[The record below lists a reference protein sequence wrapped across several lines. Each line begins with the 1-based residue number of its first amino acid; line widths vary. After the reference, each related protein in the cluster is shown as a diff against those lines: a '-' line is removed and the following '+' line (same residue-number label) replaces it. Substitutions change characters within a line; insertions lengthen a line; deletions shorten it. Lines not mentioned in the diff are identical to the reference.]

1 MRGTILHKGWE
12 GAAMMPVATEDVCV
26 MDLPIRGT
34 SYKGHQVDVWGLVS
48 NAMGTHVDT
57 KYRHPV
63 PSIKTLLNTTVS
75 HTGCM
80 CVL

>member
-1 MRGTILHKGWE
+1 MCNGL
-12 GAAMMPVATEDVCV
+12 A
-26 MDLPIRGT
+26 
-34 SYKGHQVDVWGLVS
+34 YKGHQVDLWGLVS

-57 KYRHPV
+57 KYRHLV
-63 PSIKTLLNTTVS
+63 PSIKTLLITTIS

>member
-1 MRGTILHKGWE
+1 MCNGP
-12 GAAMMPVATEDVCV
+12 A
-26 MDLPIRGT
+26 
-34 SYKGHQVDVWGLVS
+34 YKRHQVDLWGLVS

-57 KYRHPV
+57 KYRHLV
-63 PSIKTLLNTTVS
+63 PSIKTLLNTAIP

>member
-1 MRGTILHKGWE
+1 MCNGL
-12 GAAMMPVATEDVCV
+12 A
-26 MDLPIRGT
+26 
-34 SYKGHQVDVWGLVS
+34 YKGHQVDLWGLVS

-57 KYRHPV
+57 KYRHLVHV
-63 PSIKTLLNTTVS
+63 PSIKTLLNTAIS